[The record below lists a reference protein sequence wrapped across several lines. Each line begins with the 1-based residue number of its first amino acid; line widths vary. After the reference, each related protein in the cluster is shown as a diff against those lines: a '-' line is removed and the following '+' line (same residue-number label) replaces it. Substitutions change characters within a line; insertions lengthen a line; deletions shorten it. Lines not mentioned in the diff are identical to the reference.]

1 MGNHIAGYAIADT
14 AVALGAVRARTGL
27 TAREIL
33 DIVTALPATCRSAVM
48 TPTPIRFGKLV
59 TEAFAP
65 EGAAPEGLDLKTDEG
80 YDWWDEHCWLPFRLP
95 LPVLMVAV
103 IR

>member
-27 TAREIL
+27 TAHEIL
-33 DIVTALPATCRSAVM
+33 DIVC
-48 TPTPIRFGKLV
+48 TPYRGVDVSFSGEDADPNSPFGKLV

-65 EGAAPEGLDLKTDEG
+65 GGAAPEGLDLKTDEG
-80 YDWWDEHCWLPFRLP
+80 YDWWDEHCWLPFRYRYP
-95 LPVLMVAV
+95 F
-103 IR
+103 